1 MNKSNMFG
9 VVGIGVGAACIC
21 YSAYISRKMNKLCN
35 VLDTSVANIADKTEV
50 DVSPAIVNRAIE
62 CSVDLAVGKAI
73 RAATDEV
80 ISDIKFDMRKEVKT
94 AVSSEYETIKK
105 EVVGEVSKQVAIL
118 DMSKLK
124 NEVREAA
131 KEKVL
136 EKFDGNL
143 QDLLDD
149 FNTNL
154 QSVSKIYSSIA
165 DTLGKRES
173 KETVLKLI

>member
-1 MNKSNMFG
+1 MNKSNIFG
-9 VVGIGVGAACIC
+9 IVGIGVGAACIG
-21 YSAYISRKMNKLCN
+21 YSTYIPRKMNKLCN
-35 VLDTSVANIADKTEV
+35 LLDTSVANIADKTEV
-50 DVSPAIVNRAIE
+50 DVSPAIVNRAVE

-73 RAATDEV
+73 KAATAELV
-80 ISDIKFDMRKEVKT
+80 SDIKFDMKKEVKT
-94 AVSSEYETIKK
+94 AVSSEYEIIKK
-105 EVVGEVSKQVAIL
+105 GVVDEVSKQVAII

-124 NEVREAA
+124 SEVREAA